1 MKRKLWILLMAILI
15 ISGGKI
21 FVDEKGVEVW
31 LNLSKFLVRDSSEVG
46 FSYSG
51 IDSLF
56 SIKSYK
62 YLMFVDDSFEGGIPL
77 FGLED
82 SVLVL
87 TSERSILKD
96 KKTEVFFLPKSS
108 LEFWVNVDVPFRM
121 YRIKE
126 VLEREKGNMYR
137 LHKIE

>member
-15 ISGGKI
+15 VSSGKI
-21 FVDEKGVEVW
+21 FVDEKDVEVW

-46 FSYSG
+46 FSKSG

-56 SIKSYK
+56 NIKSYK
-62 YLMFVDDSFEGGIPL
+62 YFMFVDDSFEGGIPL

-87 TSERSILKD
+87 TSEKSILND
-96 KKTEVFFLPKSS
+96 KTDVFLLPRSS

-121 YRIKE
+121 YRLKE
-126 VLEREKGNMYR
+126 VIKRKKGNMYR